1 MMGIRAVASVFG
13 AATSAAA
20 AAAAGHPVDVMDAS
34 GI

>member
-20 AAAAGHPVDVMDAS
+20 AAAGHPEDVMNAS